1 MFYKINKFFKKI
13 FSSFISILLKLLL
26 VSILFLKSE
35 STLSKVTNI
44 ERDLAYKYCD
54 SLEKNLFKGLDN
66 EIILKYEYFFS
77 SLNSEVLNESGDN
90 LSNFASEVETFC
102 SYKINDAEL
111 REMRQLL
118 NKFISSN

>member
-1 MFYKINKFFKKI
+1 MFHKINKLFKKI

-77 SLNSEVLNESGDN
+77 SINSEVLNESGDN
-90 LSNFASEVETFC
+90 ISNFASEVETFC

-111 REMRQLL
+111 HEMRQLL